1 MLNIPL
7 TGYMR
12 LKQIIGDL
20 KSEPPVIPIIPVG
33 NTTWWEGVKSG
44 RFPKPIKLG
53 PRTTVWRV
61 EDIRS
66 LLEKESFGFEP
77 MRGKLCKKK

>member
-1 MLNIPL
+1 MANIPL

-12 LKQIIGDL
+12 LKQIIGDF

-33 NTTWWEGVKSG
+33 NTTWWAG